1 MKRSTLIL
9 AGALVLSLSV
19 NLGVAGLTLGRYLRD
34 APGPTDRYLGALPES
49 LRHDVRE
56 AMKPRTPEIRQRIE
70 AMRDARRAVNRAL
83 RARPFDP
90 EAANRAL
97 ADLRTETTYAQ
108 EHLHQTIVERMAAA
122 QAAGTLPPPPGP
134 KDEKGPPK
142 GPPEGP
148 GKPK

>member
-1 MKRSTLIL
+1 MRRSTLIL

-34 APGPTDRYLGALPES
+34 DPGPTDRYLGALPDP

-56 AMKPRTPEIRQRIE
+56 AMKPRSPEIRQRIE
-70 AMRDARRAVNRAL
+70 AMRDARREVNRSL
-83 RARPFDP
+83 RARPFDA

-97 ADLRTETTYAQ
+97 ADLRAETTYAQ
-108 EHLHQTIVERMAAA
+108 EHLHRTIVERMAAA

-134 KDEKGPPK
+134 KEEKGPPK
-142 GPPEGP
+142 GPHDGP